1 MTLNQRDTRHA
12 MQRAVA
18 RSGCALWR
26 RMRWVVR
33 RFAADDCLTIAGS
46 LTFTALL
53 ALVPLMTI
61 VYLGLAVLPEF
72 AVLAEQVERFVFQNF
87 VPSSSAA
94 VQDKLNEFAG
104 RAGDLTTLGLIGL
117 AITALGLLLSIERH
131 FNALWCVAMPRLTLR
146 RLVSLVGLMAIGPS
160 LVLAALW
167 ISTYLLSLPLLAAL
181 DVIGVAPILLSELP
195 LLCLFLVFSILF
207 KVVPNAPVVAKHALL
222 GGFLSATVFK
232 LAFELFAWLSGY
244 LVYDAIYGV
253 LAALPIFLL
262 WLYLV
267 WVIVLM
273 GALLVCSFG
282 ATDLDQK

>member
-1 MTLNQRDTRHA
+1 
-12 MQRAVA
+12 
-18 RSGCALWR
+18 
-26 RMRWVVR
+26 MRWVVR
-33 RFAADDCLTIAGS
+33 RFAAHDCLTIAGS
-46 LTFTALL
+46 LTFTAML

-61 VYLGLAVLPEF
+61 VYLGLAFLPEF

-181 DVIGVAPILLSELP
+181 DVIGVVPILLSELP
-195 LLCLFLVFSILF
+195 LLCLFLVFTILF

-222 GGFLSATVFK
+222 GGFLSAMVFK

>member
-12 MQRAVA
+12 IQRAVA
-18 RSGCALWR
+18 LSGCALWR

-33 RFAADDCLTIAGS
+33 RFAAHDCLTIAGS
-46 LTFTALL
+46 LTFTAML
-53 ALVPLMTI
+53 ALVPLVTI

-94 VQDKLNEFAG
+94 VQDKLNEFAS
-104 RAGDLTTLGLIGL
+104 RAGDLTSLGLIGL

-167 ISTYLLSLPLLAAL
+167 ISTYLLSLPLLATL
-181 DVIGVAPILLSELP
+181 DVIGVVPILLSELP
-195 LLCLFLVFSILF
+195 LLCLFLVFTILF
-207 KVVPNAPVVAKHALL
+207 KVVPNAPVFAKHALL
-222 GGFLSATVFK
+222 GGFLSAMVFK

-273 GALLVCSFG
+273 GALFVCSFG

>member
-12 MQRAVA
+12 IHRAVA

-46 LTFTALL
+46 LTFTAML

-131 FNALWCVAMPRLTLR
+131 FNTLWCVAMPRLTLR

-167 ISTYLLSLPLLAAL
+167 ISTYLLSLPLLATL
-181 DVIGVAPILLSELP
+181 DVIGVVPILLSELP
-195 LLCLFLVFSILF
+195 LLCLFLVFTILF
-207 KVVPNAPVVAKHALL
+207 KVVPNAPVFAKHALL
-222 GGFLSATVFK
+222 GGFLSAMVFK

-273 GALLVCSFG
+273 GALFVCSFG

>member
-46 LTFTALL
+46 LTFTAML

-222 GGFLSATVFK
+222 GGFLSAMVFK

>member
-1 MTLNQRDTRHA
+1 LNQQDTKRSIWH
-12 MQRAVA
+12 AVA
-18 RSGCALWR
+18 RLGRVLWR
-26 RMRWVVR
+26 RMAWVIR
-33 RFAADDCLTIAGS
+33 RFIAHDCLTIAGS
-46 LTFTALL
+46 LTFTAML

-61 VYLGLAVLPEF
+61 VYLGLAFLPEF
-72 AVLAEQVERFVFQNF
+72 GVLAEQVERFVFQNF

-94 VQDKLNEFAG
+94 VQNKLNEFAG

-117 AITALGLLLSIERH
+117 TITALGLVLSIECH
-131 FNALWCVAMPRLTLR
+131 FNALWHVGMPPLSLR
-146 RLVSLVGLMAIGPS
+146 RLVSLVGLLTVGPS

-167 ISTYLLSLPLLAAL
+167 ISTYVLSLPLLATL
-181 DVIGVAPILLSELP
+181 DVIGVAPMLLSELP

-207 KVVPNAPVVAKHALL
+207 KVVPNALVVTKHALL

-232 LAFELFAWLSGY
+232 VAFEVFAWFSGY

-262 WLYLV
+262 WLYVV

-273 GALLVCSFG
+273 GALFVCSFG
-282 ATDLDQK
+282 AADLDQN

>member
-46 LTFTALL
+46 LTFTAML